1 MKITPF
7 IKYGFLILTSM
18 LLLTSCEKALDN
30 SVPDGTPR
38 RAFYNEQIKSYLTN
52 DSIWVTQR
60 LDKNSLI
67 LKVGFVFNKDKSV
80 NLYRIDY
87 RTLTLI
93 EQLNQ
98 AKNVFTSP
106 ADIADINSLISAYNG
121 IADATLR
128 SLILTNPANA
138 SFLNRTQKYFPVTTV
153 GPIGRSA
160 ISTGTNTYDVYG
172 DFDSSL
178 TFFNSSFL
186 SDLKVS
192 KNFDFD
198 FLVNKYNRD
207 SLVITSYY
215 SQNSNRV
222 ATLKPIATIT
232 LEPHYNAFNII
243 NSYPYASELK
253 VNNVSIA
260 GDGANYLK
268 TNFSEQYDNVN
279 KALAY
284 IAKTGAGLDP
294 AFASYTALK
303 ATEATYKLGDPKPAA
318 GTVIAKFK
326 TYNPKV
332 KGGETLD
339 VQIIAK

>member
-1 MKITPF
+1 MKNTSF
-7 IKYGFLILTSM
+7 IKYGFWVLTSM
-18 LLLTSCEKALDN
+18 LLLQSCEKALDN
-30 SVPDGTPR
+30 SVPEGTPR

-67 LKVGFVFNKDKSV
+67 FKVGFIFNKDKSV

-106 ADIADINSLISAYNG
+106 ADITEINSLISTFNG
-121 IADATLR
+121 IADASLR
-128 SLILTNPANA
+128 SFLLTNPANI

-160 ISTGTNTYDVYG
+160 ISTDKNTYDVYG

-198 FLVNKYNRD
+198 FLINKYNRD
-207 SLVITSYY
+207 SVLVTGYY
-215 SQNSNRV
+215 SQNSNRN
-222 ATLKPIATIT
+222 ATLKPIDKNT

-243 NSYPYASELK
+243 NSLTFAAELK
-253 VNNVSIA
+253 VNNVAVA
-260 GDGANYLK
+260 GDGAAYLR

-284 IAKTGAGLDP
+284 VAKTGVTLDL
-294 AFASYTALK
+294 AFGSAKALK
-303 ATEATYKLGDPKPAA
+303 AIEVTYKLGDPKPAA
-318 GTVIAKFK
+318 GTVIAKLK
-326 TYNPKV
+326 AYDPKI